1 MSVGRIISYESLD
14 VFIRWEEHVLRKNA
28 AVLSIMFVII
38 SLIPLLLAMVSD
50 FFSEYMFI
58 ISVISY
64 FLAIT
69 FALMAKKGQWKTA
82 ALTLL
87 ALMTIAVI
95 GFYAFMGIFWNQP

>member
-1 MSVGRIISYESLD
+1 MK
-14 VFIRWEEHVLRKNA
+14 KNA
-28 AVLSIMFVII
+28 AVLSIVFVII
-38 SLIPLLLAMVSD
+38 SLSPLLLAMYSD
-50 FFSEYMFI
+50 FFADYLFI
-58 ISVISY
+58 ISVVSY

-69 FALMAKKGQWKTA
+69 LALLAEKGAWKTA

>member
-1 MSVGRIISYESLD
+1 MDAGRIILYESLD
-14 VFIRWEEHVLRKNA
+14 VFIRWEAHSLKKNA
-28 AVLSIMFVII
+28 AVLSMVFVII
-38 SLIPLLLAMVSD
+38 SLSPLLLAMFSD
-50 FFSEYMFI
+50 SFSEYMFI

-69 FALMAKKGQWKTA
+69 LALMAKKGAWKTA

-95 GFYAFMGIFWNQP
+95 GFYTFMGIFWN